1 MNSEVREMKF
11 EYVIIGNS
19 AAAAGCIS
27 GIREN
32 DTQGSIAVIS
42 DEKYHIYSRPLI
54 SYLLKGDV
62 SEKQMNY
69 RPADFYK
76 VNGVT
81 AMLGKRVVSVDSK
94 AGQVELENGEKI
106 GYGKLLIATGSKPF
120 VPPMEGLDSVKNR
133 FSFMKLDDA
142 KAIAKTVKKG
152 SKVLII
158 GAGLIGLKA
167 AEALE
172 RYDCDMTVVDLADRI
187 LPSILDKEASAVM
200 QKHIEARGVKFIL
213 GTSVGSFG
221 KNTATLT
228 NGDKIP
234 FDLLI
239 TAVGVRP
246 NTELAESAGAK
257 VERGI
262 LTDSGQACKGVKNI
276 YAAGDCTV
284 SEDITTGT
292 RHIIAIMPNAYA
304 QGLTAGRN
312 MAGKKDVLENA
323 FPMNA
328 IGFFGLHIIT
338 AGSYN
343 GDCYEEIDGE
353 NVKKLYSSDNK
364 LNGFI
369 LMGSKILRAGIYT
382 AMIREKTPLDSVDY
396 ELLRKAP
403 KLAAFAKEKRLEILA
418 KDGETA

>member
-1 MNSEVREMKF
+1 MKF
-11 EYVIIGNS
+11 DYLIIGNS
-19 AAAAGCIS
+19 AAAAGCIE
-27 GIREN
+27 GIREH
-32 DTQGSIAVIS
+32 DKKGSIAVIS

-76 VNGVT
+76 VNNVET
-81 AMLGKRVVSVDSK
+81 LLGKRAVSIDSK
-94 AGQVELENGEKI
+94 TKQVALESGEKI
-106 GYGKLLIATGSKPF
+106 EYNKLLLATGSKPF

-133 FSFMKLDDA
+133 FSFMKWDDV
-142 KAIAKTVKKG
+142 KALEKVVKKG
-152 SKVLII
+152 AKVLII

-172 RYDCDMTVVDLADRI
+172 HFGVDMTVIDLADRI
-187 LPSILDKEASAVM
+187 LPSILDKQTSEIM
-200 QKHIEARGVKFIL
+200 QKHIEAHSVKFLL
-213 GTSVGSFG
+213 GTSAKSF
-221 KNTATLT
+221 KNNVATLT
-228 NGDKIP
+228 NGEEIK
-234 FDLLI
+234 FDILI

-246 NTELAESAGAK
+246 NVELAESAGGK

-262 LTDSGQACKGVKNI
+262 LTDKKQAVKGVKNI

-284 SEDITTGT
+284 SEDITDGKQKP
-292 RHIIAIMPNAYA
+292 IAIMPNAYA
-304 QGLTAGRN
+304 QGYTAGRN
-312 MAGKKDVLENA
+312 MAGGSAKFETA

-338 AGSYN
+338 AGSYT

-353 NVKKLYSSDNK
+353 NVKKLFSSGDK

-369 LMGSKILRAGIYT
+369 LMGEKIARAGIYT
-382 AMIREKTPLDSVDY
+382 ALIRERTDLSTVDY
-396 ELLRKAP
+396 ERLCKAP
-403 KLAAFAKEKRLEILA
+403 QLAAFAKEKRFDILS
-418 KDGETA
+418 KGGESA